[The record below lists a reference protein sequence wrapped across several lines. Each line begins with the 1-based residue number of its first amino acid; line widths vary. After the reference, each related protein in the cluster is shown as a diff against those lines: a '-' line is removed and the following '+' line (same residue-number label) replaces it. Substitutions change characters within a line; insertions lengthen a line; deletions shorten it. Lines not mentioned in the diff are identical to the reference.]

1 MIGCAV
7 TDLMLHR
14 TRAAWLTLGIPAVTA
29 IAGVVAIAYWVVAV
43 PEPKLSPRVPGLDR
57 PPQRQAGATV
67 KPKLTGTLVQGEG
80 SASTIPGEWPRFRG
94 PKLDA
99 IWEDETVTLARSW
112 DADGP
117 PRIWSIT
124 VGEGF
129 AAAAIRDGRVYLID
143 YDREKEQDVVR
154 CLSLDDG
161 RDIWQ
166 FRYPNTVKR
175 NHGMSRTIPTVTDKY
190 VVSIGPKCHVTC
202 LDRITGEACWLID
215 MVDRWGTTVPPWYTG
230 QCPLVDQDCVILAP
244 GGPEALMVAVDLAT
258 GEERWRTPNPRNWKM
273 THSSI
278 IPVGSH
284 GRRMY
289 VYCASG
295 GVVGVDATTGAILWE
310 TAEWK
315 ISLATVPS
323 PLPLPDDRIF
333 LCGGYDAGA
342 IMLQLK
348 KEGERI
354 KPEVLFRLPPQE
366 FGSTQQTPVFF
377 AGHIFGV
384 REKDKQMVCLDLDG
398 KVRWASGPQYRF
410 GLGPYM
416 MANGLLL
423 ALDDDGT
430 LTLAE
435 VSPEAFKP
443 LARARVLDGHDC
455 WGPMAIVKGRLIV
468 RSMTEM
474 VCLDLTS
481 P

>member
-1 MIGCAV
+1 MIGDAV
-7 TDLMLHR
+7 TDLVLHR
-14 TRAAWLTLGIPAVTA
+14 TRAAWLTLGIPIVTA
-29 IAGVVAIAYWVVAV
+29 LAGVAAIVYWLVAV

-57 PPQRQAGATV
+57 PLQRRTGTTV
-67 KPKLTGTLVQGEG
+67 KPKLTGTLVRGDG
-80 SASTIPGEWPRFRG
+80 SPSNIPGEWPRFRG

-99 IWEDETVTLARSW
+99 IWEDGTVTLARSW

-117 PRIWSIT
+117 PRVWSIA

-175 NHGMSRTIPTVTDKY
+175 NHGMSRTIPTVTEKY

-202 LDRITGEACWLID
+202 LDRTTGESRWLID

-230 QCPLVDQDCVILAP
+230 QCPFVDQDCVILAP
-244 GGPEALMVAVDLAT
+244 GGPEALIVAVDLET

-278 IPVGSH
+278 IPMESCGH
-284 GRRMY
+284 RMY

-295 GVVGVDATTGAILWE
+295 GVVGVDAAKGAILWE

-323 PLPLPDDRIF
+323 PLPLRGDRIF

-342 IMLQLK
+342 LMLQLR
-348 KEGERI
+348 KEGEKI
-354 KPEVLFRLPPQE
+354 TPEVLYRLPPQE

-377 AGHIFGV
+377 AGCIFGV

-398 KVRWASGPQYRF
+398 KVRWSSGSQYRF

-416 MANGLLL
+416 IANGLLL

-435 VSPEAFKP
+435 ASPEAFKP
-443 LARARVLDGHDC
+443 IARARVLDGHDC
-455 WGPMAIVKGRLIV
+455 WGPMAIVKGRLII

>member
-1 MIGCAV
+1 VTEIGSSRI
-7 TDLMLHR
+7 DSGL
-14 TRAAWLTLGIPAVTA
+14 LTVGVPAVTVLLGVAA
-29 IAGVVAIAYWVVAV
+29 IGYWLLGV
-43 PEPKLSPRVPGLDR
+43 PTPKLKPRLPGMDR
-57 PPQRQAGATV
+57 PANKQSDSRQQRS
-67 KPKLTGTLVQGEG
+67 LTGVLVKREG
-80 SASTIPGEWPRFRG
+80 VPSQLSGEWPRFRG
-94 PKLDA
+94 PNLDA
-99 IWEDETVTLARSW
+99 IWEDATVSLVQTW

-117 PRIWSIT
+117 PKLWSIS

-129 AAAAIRDGRVYLID
+129 AAAAIRDGCVYLID

-175 NHGMSRTIPTVTDKY
+175 NHGMSRTIPAVTDNY
-190 VVSIGPKCHVTC
+190 VVTIGPKCHVAC
-202 LDRITGEACWLID
+202 LDRRTGESLWLVD
-215 MVDRWGTTVPPWYTG
+215 MTERWGATVPPWYAG
-230 QCPLVDQDCVILAP
+230 QCPLVEQDRVVLAP
-244 GGPEALMVAVDLAT
+244 GGPDALMVALDLAT
-258 GEERWRTPNPRNWKM
+258 GKEVWRTPNPRNWKM

-278 IPVGSH
+278 IPVEFH

-295 GVVGVDATTGAILWE
+295 GVVGVDAATGALLWE

-342 IMLQLK
+342 LMLRLK
-348 KEGERI
+348 NEGEKI
-354 KPEVLFRLPPQE
+354 VPEVLFRLPPQE

-377 AGHIFGV
+377 GGYIYGV
-384 REKDKQMVCLDLDG
+384 REKDKQLVCLELDG
-398 KVRWASGPQYRF
+398 KVRWASGSQYRF

-416 MANGLLL
+416 IVNGMLL
-423 ALDDDGT
+423 AMDDDGT

-435 VSPEAFKP
+435 ASPDAFKP

-455 WGPMAIVKGRLIV
+455 WGPMAVVKGRLII

-474 VCLDLTS
+474 ICLDLTS

>member
-1 MIGCAV
+1 MTEIV
-7 TDLMLHR
+7 PNRIHLSLV
-14 TRAAWLTLGIPAVTA
+14 TLGIPAVTA
-29 IAGVVAIAYWVVAV
+29 VIGVAAIVYWLSSV
-43 PEPKLSPRVPGLDR
+43 PEPEIRPRVPGLDR
-57 PPQRQAGATV
+57 PLRSQSNQRQAAS
-67 KPKLTGTLVQGEG
+67 LTGALVKGEG
-80 SASTIPGEWPRFRG
+80 MPSALSGEWPRFRG
-94 PKLDA
+94 ANLDA
-99 IWEDETVTLARSW
+99 IWEDQTVTLAQSW
-112 DADGP
+112 DGNS
-117 PRIWSIT
+117 PRKLWSIP

-129 AAAAIRDGRVYLID
+129 AAAAIREGCVYLID

-190 VVSIGPKCHVTC
+190 VVSIGPKCHVSC
-202 LDRITGEACWLID
+202 LDRTTGEARWLID
-215 MVDRWGTTVPPWYTG
+215 MADQWGATVPPWYAG
-230 QCPLVDQDCVILAP
+230 QCPLVEEDRVILAP
-244 GGPEALMVAVDLAT
+244 GGPEALMVAIDAAT
-258 GEERWRTPNPRNWKM
+258 GKELWRTPNPRNWKM

-278 IPVGSH
+278 IPMDFR

-295 GVVGVDATTGAILWE
+295 GVVGVDASSGAILWE

-323 PLPLPDDRIF
+323 PLPLPEDRVF

-342 IMLQLK
+342 LMLQLK
-348 KEGERI
+348 EKEGRVVAD
-354 KPEVLFRLPPQE
+354 VLFRLPPEQ
-366 FGSTQQTPVFF
+366 FGSTQQTPVFYK
-377 AGHIFGV
+377 GHIYGV
-384 REKDKQMVCLDLDG
+384 REKDKQMVCLNLDG
-398 KVRWASGPQYRF
+398 TVRWASGSQYRF

-416 MANGLLL
+416 IANGLLL

-430 LTLAE
+430 LTMAE
-435 VSPEAFKP
+435 ASPDAFKV
-443 LARARVLDGHDC
+443 LARAKVLDGHDC

-474 VCLDLTS
+474 ICLDLTA
-481 P
+481 PGAVK